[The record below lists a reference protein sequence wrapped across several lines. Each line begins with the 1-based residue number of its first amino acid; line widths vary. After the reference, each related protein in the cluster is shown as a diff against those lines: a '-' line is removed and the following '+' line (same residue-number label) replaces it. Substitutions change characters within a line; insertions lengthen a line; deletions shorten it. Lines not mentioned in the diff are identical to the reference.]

1 MMSKQVQYI
10 KCCDHVMT
18 AGLKRCARYI
28 YCSNATRLASL
39 KMSDVDMG
47 MGMID

>member
-18 AGLKRCARYI
+18 AGLKRRTRHI
-28 YCSNATRLASL
+28 YGSNATRLASL

-47 MGMID
+47 ME